1 MYFLSMI
8 LALTAPIQRADVS
21 NHDKWRVEDLYATK
35 ALWEEEYS
43 RISNEGWETLTQYKG
58 NLSHSLGQALQA
70 KFAKELQI
78 ERLIT
83 YGHLRYDENLS
94 NGENK
99 SANERAMGLYYSY
112 SEAMSWF
119 EPEILQLP
127 DQVIQKVLQDQSLK
141 DYHFYISS
149 LMKMKPHTLS
159 PGEERLLALSG
170 EAMETAGK
178 AFSILNN
185 ADLQF
190 PDAKDKEG
198 NWHKVSHARYGTILQ
213 GHDRVLRQN
222 AYESVQG
229 TYRQYGNTFAQ
240 LLSGHVNTHIFK
252 ARARGYPSSLDAALY
267 PKNIDTKVYRQLIQT
282 VRENLE
288 PLHRYV
294 AMRKEILGVEKIR
307 LCDFYVPLVENVDLK
322 IPYDEAVELVVNSLS
337 PLGKKYQ
344 NQVRAGLTTEG
355 WVDRYENIG
364 KRSGAYSSGCYGS
377 KPYILMNYD
386 GKIKDMMTLTHEAGH
401 SMHSFTSHQN
411 QPYPKS
417 QYTIFVAEVASTF
430 QEELLFHHLRK
441 TMGKK
446 AQRFLI
452 NYRLDAIRGTLYR
465 QALFAEFELKIHEMA
480 EQGIPL
486 TETVLS
492 ELYGELNRTYYGPFL
507 EIDENLKSEWMRIP
521 HFYYN
526 FYVYQYSTGI
536 SAAHA
541 LVKRV
546 QDGHLDDYMQ
556 FLSSGGSD
564 YPLNQL
570 QKAGVDMRAPDAIRS
585 LITDFD
591 RLLNEFNQ

>member
-1 MYFLSMI
+1 M
-8 LALTAPIQRADVS
+8 
-21 NHDKWRVEDLYATK
+21 
-35 ALWEEEYS
+35 
-43 RISNEGWETLTQYKG
+43 
-58 NLSHSLGQALQA
+58 
-70 KFAKELQI
+70 
-78 ERLIT
+78 
-83 YGHLRYDENLS
+83 
-94 NGENK
+94 
-99 SANERAMGLYYSY
+99 
-112 SEAMSWF
+112 
-119 EPEILQLP
+119 
-127 DQVIQKVLQDQSLK
+127 
-141 DYHFYISS
+141 
-149 LMKMKPHTLS
+149 
-159 PGEERLLALSG
+159 
-170 EAMETAGK
+170 
-178 AFSILNN
+178 NN
-185 ADLQF
+185 AVLQF
-190 PDAKDKEG
+190 PDSKDKEG
-198 NWHKVSHARYGTILQ
+198 NCHKVSHARYGTILQ